1 MAYTYGSVTNCKVR
15 NGQTRTEYQLRLGY
29 EVQSQSIENNTT
41 TVKLRLECRSISSS
55 YTTKGSS
62 GLTSVIDGT
71 TVKSNASVDM
81 SSTNTWQNFGERT
94 ITITHNAD
102 GSCSV
107 SKSASFTCTAGSS
120 QYSLSSGS
128 ASVTIAPATIPRA
141 SQPTISA
148 SSVTMGSSVTIY
160 TNRVSSS
167 FTHSIYFSFG
177 GISWRTISSGVG
189 TSISWTPP
197 VDLASQI
204 PNGVSG
210 TCTIHCETYNNG
222 TYIGAK
228 TITLTLTVPSSV
240 APSISSI
247 SVSAGNSV
255 VPASWG
261 MYLQGKSQLK
271 VVTNASGSYGSSIT
285 SYKVTGIDN
294 NTYWSSN
301 FTSGVLQISG
311 TRTITVTVTDSRG
324 RTATKTTTY
333 TCVAYSNPSITTATV
348 VRCNSDG
355 TENEEGIYLK
365 YSFYGSIL
373 SLGGHNG
380 EVIRIGYRVAG
391 SGNYTYKDVSIN
403 VSNVVFKDT
412 TFSVDSS
419 YDFIFYVADY
429 FSSSSIV
436 RNIPTGFTLL
446 DFRNT
451 GKGMAVGKVS
461 EKDAFEVGLPTEFNG
476 NVYFKKKSIS
486 KALSSPGWYRI
497 AKCDV
502 TGASFIANLHTTHN
516 YTNNSAYVFSFNLTY
531 QQALIHQISGW
542 ENTADTITQIR
553 AVKDS
558 ADSNYTYIEIYYNK
572 SVLNTIYFDIIN
584 YSTDGIY
591 VVNFQSTTSTS
602 SSLYSLK
609 LASGINVSS
618 GNTNQGSWNY
628 PTRGLVTQITD
639 NSGAQHSVIVGLKSD
654 GVTRAYG
661 IDFLDSDSYPTMR
674 LYAGPAYLELANGAM
689 HTNGLL
695 KSEWNGNIV
704 TIGSQNSSWCHIY
717 NSANIPFY
725 FNKDIYVNGYRC
737 LTSSDLTGG
746 VSSLK
751 LGDLY
756 VSGANVAA
764 VGSGASSIYFGSG
777 GEHSGI
783 TTNLRGNNVRLYAH
797 SGGAVYLGY
806 SGSTAVTSDENLK
819 DIYEIDDKYLEFFKN
834 LKPITYIYK
843 NVGHRN
849 HMGFGARQVEESL
862 IKAGLSTEEFAGVL
876 KDEDITISADEMGS
890 DEDVHFDEL
899 YSLRY
904 EEFIALNTYMIQKQA
919 KQIEEQ
925 NNLIADLKA
934 RIEILEKQ
942 ADIC

>member
-1 MAYTYGSVTNCKVR
+1 MATASGNKSGSFNGTYPQYATPYIFWS
-15 NGQTRTEYQLRLGY
+15 YD
-29 EVQSQSIENNTT
+29 QSIPNNNTVLTATLKVKREKTGST
-41 TVKLRLECRSISSS
+41 TNKASTPWSITIGGTKKSGTTSFKISSVS
-55 YTTKGSS
+55 AGEYITKGS
-62 GLTSVIDGT
+62 
-71 TVKSNASVDM
+71 ASK
-81 SSTNTWQNFGERT
+81 T
-94 ITITHNAD
+94 ISHNSD
-102 GSCSV
+102 GSCSAV
-107 SKSASFTCTAGSS
+107 SISATIDISGTTLGTGSVS
-120 QYSLSSGS
+120 T
-128 ASVTIAPATIPRA
+128 SVTTSTIPRA

-228 TITLTLTVPSSV
+228 TTTLTLTVPSSV

-355 TENEEGIYLK
+355 TENEEGEYVK
-365 YSFYGSIL
+365 YSFSASVSAVSNKNTYSYK
-373 SLGGHNG
+373 LGYKKNTD
-380 EVIRIGYRVAG
+380 
-391 SGNYTYKDVSIN
+391 SSYTYITISNSAYTLSK
-403 VSNVVFKDT
+403 SNVVISGV
-412 TFSVDSS
+412 TFSVDNS
-419 YDFIFYVADY
+419 YDFQFYVGDY
-429 FSSSSIV
+429 FTSSSMVKSIG
-436 RNIPTGFTLL
+436 TGFTLM
-446 DFRNT
+446 DFRST
-451 GKGMAVGKVS
+451 GKGMAIGKVS
-461 EKDAFEVGLPTEFNG
+461 EKDALEINMDMYDKNGGLIISDRLT
-476 NVYFKKKSIS
+476 KSI
-486 KALSSPGWYRI
+486 
-497 AKCDV
+497 
-502 TGASFIANLHTTHN
+502 
-516 YTNNSAYVFSFNLTY
+516 
-531 QQALIHQISGW
+531 
-542 ENTADTITQIR
+542 TITGDVNTYYPVRISVSTDKEKPQTVSIWKNLGSQTANYSGNHSNGTSSLWLIYECR
-553 AVKDS
+553 NQMWDGNGGYIKTKYKYQGYATLVSHVEMAGNAVGDLVVWLRGGGTS
-558 ADSNYTYIEIYYNK
+558 YNISCDNIFDVNIYYSNINLG
-572 SVLNTIYFDIIN
+572 SSQYPVNVAPRTDIGN
-584 YSTDGIY
+584 GGIY
-591 VVNFQSTTSTS
+591 SNTYLGYGNINGSAT
-602 SSLYSLK
+602 Y
-609 LASGINVSS
+609 ASGSS
-618 GNTNQGSWNY
+618 GNFNVGGSLNATWD
-628 PTRGLVTQITD
+628 V
-639 NSGAQHSVIVGLKSD
+639 K
-654 GVTRAYG
+654 
-661 IDFLDSDSYPTMR
+661 
-674 LYAGPAYLELANGAM
+674 ANGGFLFSTA
-689 HTNGLL
+689 
-695 KSEWNGNIV
+695 NGNTV
-704 TIGSQNSSWCHIY
+704 QIGSQNSSCCHIY
-717 NSANIPFY
+717 NSADIPFY
-725 FNKDIYVNGYRC
+725 FNRDIWVNGYRC
-737 LTSSDLTGG
+737 LTSLDLTGG

-819 DIYEIDDKYLEFFKN
+819 NIYEIDDKYIDFFNN

-843 NVGHRN
+843 NNGHRN

-934 RIEILEKQ
+934 KIEILEKQ